1 MTADSF
7 EHAVSQAVGAL
18 GSVRLRSLAEGI
30 LGGRRASIPGQV
42 PVAGFADAARTV
54 LAAQEQAGL
63 TDAEAAAYLRG
74 VAAGYAQHAEAQRV
88 ESVWTGPSSHAVPV
102 RATAQVLVDVVA
114 AAHSELLLMTYSA
127 RPYPPLVA
135 ALSDAVTR
143 GVPVSIVVE
152 TLQGAGSALSGAEP
166 ATAFAS
172 ISGVQLWHWPV
183 TCRTEP
189 GAKMHAKLAV
199 ADRAV
204 LFVSSANLTAAGV
217 GTNLEAGLLI
227 RGGTAPL
234 RAAEHICELKARGV
248 LARLTT
254 SSSAGGE

>member
-1 MTADSF
+1 MTTDRF
-7 EHAVSQAVGAL
+7 EHAVSQAIETL
-18 GSVRLRSLAEGI
+18 GPARLRALAEGI
-30 LGGRRASIPGQV
+30 LGGHRALIPGQV
-42 PVAGFADAARTV
+42 AVAGFADVARTV

-63 TDAEAAAYLRG
+63 MDVEAAAYLRG
-74 VAAGYAQHAEAQRV
+74 VAVGYAQRAQAQRV

-127 RPYPPLVA
+127 KPYPPLLA
-135 ALSDAVTR
+135 ALSDAIDR
-143 GVPVSIVVE
+143 GVAVSAVVE

-172 ISGVQLWHWPV
+172 IPAIQLWHWPL

-199 ADRAV
+199 ADRTV
-204 LFVSSANLTAAGV
+204 LLVSSANLTSAGV
-217 GTNLEAGLLI
+217 STNLEAGLLI

-234 RAAEHICELKARGV
+234 RAAEHIRELKAQGV

-254 SSSAGGE
+254 SNLAKDE